1 MISTQVEMAPTTT
14 SVKTCANVSDGCH
27 ASITSGSLDDLR
39 TAVKHACG
47 RSDVVLAASY
57 SRKTLGQTG
66 DGHFSPVGGYDAA
79 SDQVLLLDVARFKYP
94 PHWVPLTLLY
104 EAMRRK
110 DPKTLQV
117 RGWCLLR
124 ATSSTE
130 ESGDLRAASAILN
143 NITGGKASKHTDLPK
158 PGRKPS
164 AKKSSGDAKKP
175 AARKP
180 ATTRKRKAAPDV
192 TQCGIGAASVP

>member
-1 MISTQVEMAPTTT
+1 MAW
-14 SVKTCANVSDGCH
+14 
-27 ASITSGSLDDLR
+27 
-39 TAVKHACG
+39 G
-47 RSDVVLAASY
+47 RDARFA
-57 SRKTLGQTG
+57 Q
-66 DGHFSPVGGYDAA
+66 VGGYDAA

-94 PHWVPLTLLY
+94 PHWVPLPVLY

-130 ESGDLRAASAILN
+130 GESGDLRAASAILN

-164 AKKSSGDAKKP
+164 AKKSGGDAKKP

-192 TQCGIGAASVP
+192 TQCGIGAAS

>member
-1 MISTQVEMAPTTT
+1 MQ
-14 SVKTCANVSDGCH
+14 
-27 ASITSGSLDDLR
+27 
-39 TAVKHACG
+39 
-47 RSDVVLAASY
+47 
-57 SRKTLGQTG
+57 
-66 DGHFSPVGGYDAA
+66 
-79 SDQVLLLDVARFKYP
+79 
-94 PHWVPLTLLY
+94 
-104 EAMRRK
+104 RK

-124 ATSSTE
+124 AAVTE
-130 ESGDLRAASAILN
+130 GESGGDLKAASAILN

-164 AKKSSGDAKKP
+164 SKKSGEPKKP

-192 TQCGIGAASVP
+192 TQCGIGAASVT

>member
-1 MISTQVEMAPTTT
+1 MAWCVAGPRRL
-14 SVKTCANVSDGCH
+14 
-27 ASITSGSLDDLR
+27 I
-39 TAVKHACG
+39 
-47 RSDVVLAASY
+47 LA
-57 SRKTLGQTG
+57 Q
-66 DGHFSPVGGYDAA
+66 VGGYDAA

-94 PHWVPLTLLY
+94 PHWVPLPVLY

-164 AKKSSGDAKKP
+164 AKKSGEPKKP

-192 TQCGIGAASVP
+192 TQCGLGAASVP

>member
-1 MISTQVEMAPTTT
+1 M
-14 SVKTCANVSDGCH
+14 
-27 ASITSGSLDDLR
+27 
-39 TAVKHACG
+39 
-47 RSDVVLAASY
+47 
-57 SRKTLGQTG
+57 
-66 DGHFSPVGGYDAA
+66 
-79 SDQVLLLDVARFKYP
+79 
-94 PHWVPLTLLY
+94 TLLY
-104 EAMRRK
+104 EAMQRK

-164 AKKSSGDAKKP
+164 AKKGDGPKKP

-192 TQCGIGAASVP
+192 TQCGLGAASF

>member
-27 ASITSGSLDDLR
+27 ASITSGTLDDLR
-39 TAVKHACG
+39 AAVKHACG

-94 PHWVPLTLLY
+94 PHWVPVTLLY

-164 AKKSSGDAKKP
+164 AKKSGEPKKP

-192 TQCGIGAASVP
+192 TQCGFEAAS

>member
-1 MISTQVEMAPTTT
+1 MRAERRRI
-14 SVKTCANVSDGCH
+14 G
-27 ASITSGSLDDLR
+27 GL
-39 TAVKHACG
+39 
-47 RSDVVLAASY
+47 VLAQDA
-57 SRKTLGQTG
+57 GP
-66 DGHFSPVGGYDAA
+66 DGRRPLLSPVGGYDAA
-79 SDQVLLLDVARFKYP
+79 SDQVALLDVARFKYP
-94 PHWVPLTLLY
+94 PHWVPQVPLY

-117 RGWCLLR
+117 RGWCYCVPPPPR
-124 ATSSTE
+124 RV

>member
-1 MISTQVEMAPTTT
+1 MAW
-14 SVKTCANVSDGCH
+14 
-27 ASITSGSLDDLR
+27 
-39 TAVKHACG
+39 G
-47 RSDVVLAASY
+47 RDARFA
-57 SRKTLGQTG
+57 Q
-66 DGHFSPVGGYDAA
+66 VGGYDAA

-94 PHWVPLTLLY
+94 PHWVPVTLLY

-164 AKKSSGDAKKP
+164 AKKSSGEPKKP

-192 TQCGIGAASVP
+192 TQCGLGAASVP

>member
-1 MISTQVEMAPTTT
+1 M
-14 SVKTCANVSDGCH
+14 
-27 ASITSGSLDDLR
+27 
-39 TAVKHACG
+39 
-47 RSDVVLAASY
+47 
-57 SRKTLGQTG
+57 
-66 DGHFSPVGGYDAA
+66 
-79 SDQVLLLDVARFKYP
+79 LLDVARFKYP

-164 AKKSSGDAKKP
+164 AKKSGGDAKKP

-192 TQCGIGAASVP
+192 TQCGIGAAS